1 MTHTTRA
8 SAHAAHDG
16 PPDEMRAAA
25 LLARRAGGERLYSR
39 MVDAFGSAARE
50 RLASMREAAGA
61 GQHAEVARLAHAMR
75 GSAAQMGAHAVRDAA
90 TELEATTDDRRRR
103 ELLDELTDALANAE
117 RWLQALLEEAR

>member
-50 RLASMREAAGA
+50 RLASMRAAAGA

-75 GSAAQMGAHAVRDAA
+75 GSAAQMGAHAMRDAA
-90 TELEATTDDRRRR
+90 AELETVTDERRRG
-103 ELLDELTDALANAE
+103 ELLGELTEALARTE
-117 RWLQALLEEAR
+117 RWLEALLQEAR